1 MKTKILKFKPSNP
14 FIDILPKI
22 DVHGYTMDTI
32 FVPVN
37 DFINDNLKLNKKKIV
52 IIHGIGAKILS
63 SEIKRLFAKD
73 KRVSKLYL
81 SPDNLGCTIIEL
93 K

>member
-37 DFINDNLKLNKKKIV
+37 DFINDNLKSYLKNNWIAIVSLIISGVLFLGLLN
-52 IIHGIGAKILS
+52 IISRQRRLS
-63 SEIKRLFAKD
+63 R
-73 KRVSKLYL
+73 
-81 SPDNLGCTIIEL
+81 IIFML
-93 K
+93 HCSM